1 MAELAV
7 SQKPGGRRTAS
18 LRVDLTAMVD
28 LAFLLVTFFMLTTT
42 LSKPRAM
49 DLTMPVGEKSDPV
62 AQSRSVTLCL
72 GSNNKLYLYRGV
84 LENPIG
90 TPQVIDLMRNNL
102 RHVLIDLRNQ
112 IKAETGKSAIVIVKP
127 GAHSK
132 YGNLVNTLDELNIT
146 QNTTY
151 AITDITNKE
160 VDILKARQLN

>member
-1 MAELAV
+1 MAELAA
-7 SQKPGGRRTAS
+7 SQKPGGRRATS

-49 DLTMPVGEKSDPV
+49 DLAMPVGDSKEGV

-72 GSNNKLYLYRGV
+72 GSNNKLYLYRGL
-84 LENPIG
+84 LESPIG
-90 TPQVIDLMRNNL
+90 TPQVIDLMHTNL
-102 RHVLIDLRNQ
+102 RHALVNLKNQ
-112 IKAETGKSAIVIVKP
+112 VKAETGKSIIAIVKP

-151 AITDITNKE
+151 AITTITDKE
-160 VDILKARQLN
+160 VEVLKAEHIE